1 MFTSPS
7 PLWGGIQGGG
17 IIQTGCFMLNPFT
30 FLQSRNLTL
39 PEIAIL
45 QPADPFL
52 DTAGEALRRRIFLS
66 EGESGEALCL
76 RPEFTI
82 PVCRHHIASHANTP
96 ARYGYCGTVFR
107 QRREGGSEFT
117 QAGIEDLGDADEA
130 AADARC
136 VGDAINLLAELK
148 PGFVPNI
155 VLGDEGLF
163 VALLAALDLAP
174 VWQARLTRLF
184 GDSRKLAEALQNQTS
199 TASNVPF
206 EGLDAHAILA
216 RIEVEMDSVGLLDS
230 GGRTPEEITARLM
243 EKRVLAVSGISDK
256 AKQTIAAFL
265 AIDTRL
271 DHAEIALQQFEKVN
285 GVKFGGALMRFS
297 ARLNAMRDAIIDPT
311 TITFRAAFGRPL
323 DYYSAMQFEIY
334 GASPLPLIGGG
345 RYNHLMTLLGA
356 PKPIPAVGF
365 SMWQDRVEAIT

>member
-1 MFTSPS
+1 
-7 PLWGGIQGGG
+7 
-17 IIQTGCFMLNPFT
+17 MLST
-30 FLQSRNLTL
+30 LAFLQSRNLKL
-39 PEIAIL
+39 PDIAIL

-136 VGDAINLLAELK
+136 VADAISLLAQLK
-148 PGFVPNI
+148 PDFSPNI
-155 VLGDEGLF
+155 VLGDEALF
-163 VALLAALDLAP
+163 VALLRALELAP

-184 GDSRKLAEALQNQTS
+184 GNSIKLAEALENQS
-199 TASNVPF
+199 TTAGALPF
-206 EGLDAHAILA
+206 EDLDSDAILEC
-216 RIEVEMDSVGLLDS
+216 IETEMDAVGLLDS

-243 EKRVLAVSGISDK
+243 EKRVLAASGIGAK
-256 AKQTIAAFL
+256 ARETVTKFL
-265 AIDTRL
+265 SIETRL
-271 DHAEIALQQFEKVN
+271 DEAETALQQFEKAN
-285 GVKFGGALMRFS
+285 GVTLGAALRGFS
-297 ARLNAMRDAIIDPT
+297 ARLEAMKQSGIDTAAIS
-311 TITFRAAFGRPL
+311 FRAAFGRPL

-334 GASPLPLIGGG
+334 GPSPLPLIGGG

-365 SMWQDRVEAIT
+365 SMWQDRVEALA

>member
-1 MFTSPS
+1 
-7 PLWGGIQGGG
+7 
-17 IIQTGCFMLNPFT
+17 MLIT
-30 FLQSRNLTL
+30 KTLAFLGSRNIVT
-39 PEIAIL
+39 PNIAIL

-107 QRREGGSEFT
+107 QRRKGGSEFT

-136 VGDAINLLAELK
+136 LADAISLLVDLK
-148 PGFVPNI
+148 PDFTPTI
-155 VLGDEGLF
+155 VLGDEALF

-184 GDSRKLAEALQNQTS
+184 GDTAKLAETLDSKEFSVKNL
-199 TASNVPF
+199 PF
-206 EGLDAHAILA
+206 DGLDAAAIAA
-216 RIEVEMDSVGLLDS
+216 RIEAEMEAAGLTDS
-230 GGRTPEEITARLM
+230 GGRTPEDITARLM
-243 EKRVLAVSGISDK
+243 EKRVLAASGISAK
-256 AKQTIAAFL
+256 ARKTLIAFL
-265 AIDTRL
+265 ALEYPL
-271 DHAEIALQQFEKVN
+271 DQAQGALQQFEAAH
-285 GVKFGGALMRFS
+285 GVRLGDALSQFS
-297 ARLNAMRDAIIDPT
+297 ARIEALQKAKVDPAS
-311 TITFRAAFGRPL
+311 ITFRAAFGRPL

-334 GASPLPLIGGG
+334 GPSPLPLIGGG
-345 RYNHLMTLLGA
+345 RYNRLMTLLGA
-356 PKPIPAVGF
+356 AKPIPAVGF
-365 SMWQDRVEAIT
+365 SMWLDRVEAIGMETVT

>member
-1 MFTSPS
+1 MPN
-7 PLWGGIQGGG
+7 PL
-17 IIQTGCFMLNPFT
+17 T
-30 FLQSRNLTL
+30 FLQSRNLNL

-136 VGDAINLLAELK
+136 VSDAISLLAELK
-148 PGFVPNI
+148 PNFKANI
-155 VLGDEGLF
+155 VLGDEALF
-163 VALLAALDLAP
+163 VAVLEALDLAP

-184 GDSRKLAEALQNQTS
+184 GDRAKLEEALQSQTS
-199 TASNVPF
+199 TGSNLPF
-206 EGLDAHAILA
+206 EGLDAAAIFE
-216 RIEVEMDSVGLLDS
+216 RVESEMDAVGLLDC

-243 EKRVLAVSGISDK
+243 EKRVLAASGIKEK
-256 AKQTIAAFL
+256 ARETITAFL
-265 AIDTRL
+265 EIETRL
-271 DHAEIALQQFEKVN
+271 DKAEAALNHFERTNSLKI
-285 GVKFGGALMRFS
+285 GAALRGFS
-297 ARLNAMRDAIIDPT
+297 SRLEAIT
-311 TITFRAAFGRPL
+311 TIGINPANITFRAAFGRPL

-334 GASPLPLIGGG
+334 GPSPLPLIGGG
-345 RYNHLMTLLGA
+345 RYNQLMTLLGA

-365 SMWQDRVEAIT
+365 SMWQDRVEQIVVEALA

>member
-1 MFTSPS
+1 MPNI
-7 PLWGGIQGGG
+7 LA
-17 IIQTGCFMLNPFT
+17 
-30 FLQSRNLTL
+30 FLQSRNLSL

-136 VGDAINLLAELK
+136 VADAISLLAELK
-148 PGFVPNI
+148 PNFKPNI

-184 GDSRKLAEALQNQTS
+184 GDGAKLAEALNGQAGF
-199 TASNVPF
+199 ASALPF
-206 EGLDAHAILA
+206 DGMTGDAIAA
-216 RIEVEMDSVGLLDS
+216 RLETEMDSVGLLDS

-243 EKRVLAVSGISDK
+243 EKRVLAASGIGAK
-256 AKQTIAAFL
+256 ARQTIAAFL
-265 AIDTRL
+265 KIETRL
-271 DHAEIALQQFEKVN
+271 DQAETALQQFEKTN
-285 GVKFGGALMRFS
+285 GVTLGAALRGFS
-297 ARLNAMRDAIIDPT
+297 ARLEAMKQSGIDPA

-365 SMWQDRVEAIT
+365 SMWQDRVEALA

>member
-1 MFTSPS
+1 
-7 PLWGGIQGGG
+7 
-17 IIQTGCFMLNPFT
+17 MLNT
-30 FLQSRNLTL
+30 LAFLQSRNLSL

-66 EGESGEALCL
+66 EGESGETLCL

-117 QAGIEDLGDADEA
+117 QAGIEDLGDVDEA

-136 VGDAINLLAELK
+136 VGDAINLLEELK
-148 PGFVPNI
+148 PNFKPNI
-155 VLGDEGLF
+155 VLGDEALF

-184 GDSRKLAEALQNQTS
+184 GNSIKLAEALENQTT
-199 TASNVPF
+199 TAGALPF
-206 EGLDAHAILA
+206 EGMDSNAIIA
-216 RIEVEMDSVGLLDS
+216 RIETEMEAIGLLDA

-243 EKRVLAVSGISDK
+243 EKRVLAASGISDK
-256 AKQTIAAFL
+256 AKQIIAAFL

-271 DHAEIALQQFEKVN
+271 DQTETALQQFEKAN
-285 GVKFGGALMRFS
+285 GVKFGAALRGFS
-297 ARLNAMRDAIIDPT
+297 ARLEAMKQTGIDSAAIS
-311 TITFRAAFGRPL
+311 FRAAFGRPL

-334 GASPLPLIGGG
+334 GPSPLPLIGGG

-365 SMWQDRVEAIT
+365 SMWQDRVEALA